1 MEYSAPRGT
10 QDITPDESGL
20 WQHVESVIR
29 QTMALCGYSEIRTPI
44 FEHTEVFERGVGAT
58 TDIVEKEMYTFR
70 DRGDRMITLRPEG
83 TAPAVR
89 AYVEHRMASRPQPT
103 KLYYIGPM
111 FRYERPQAG
120 RYRQFH
126 QFGMEVIGVAGPAAD
141 VEVIATPLDIFRAL
155 GITDVTVNLNSI
167 GCPVCRPGYRN
178 LLKEVYAPVLPQLCP
193 SCQSRY
199 ERNPLRL
206 LDCKSQECRGYM
218 PDPPPIF
225 EYLCPECAQHF
236 SEVRRLLDKLGV
248 EYVLNPRLVRGLD
261 YYNRTTFEYTVG
273 GIGSQDAIGG
283 GGRYDGLVE
292 ELGGQPTPAVGVA
305 CGMERCVL
313 AMTAGA
319 AAKRFAGGV
328 DVFFVSLGERA
339 AERVFELAF
348 QERSQEMSADFD
360 MMGRGLKAQMRYADK
375 VNAKFVAIIGDNE
388 IDRGTVALKDM
399 STGEQREVP
408 MAGLA
413 SMLREGR

>member
-44 FEHTEVFERGVGAT
+44 FEHTEVFERESAPPPT
-58 TDIVEKEMYTFR
+58 SSRRRYTFR

-111 FRYERPQAG
+111 FRHERPQAG

-225 EYLCPECAQHF
+225 GTVPRVRSALLRGAQAPGQAG
-236 SEVRRLLDKLGV
+236 RGIRPQPAAGARARLL
-248 EYVLNPRLVRGLD
+248 
-261 YYNRTTFEYTVG
+261 
-273 GIGSQDAIGG
+273 
-283 GGRYDGLVE
+283 
-292 ELGGQPTPAVGVA
+292 QPHHLRVPW
-305 CGMERCVL
+305 
-313 AMTAGA
+313 A
-319 AAKRFAGGV
+319 A
-328 DVFFVSLGERA
+328 
-339 AERVFELAF
+339 
-348 QERSQEMSADFD
+348 
-360 MMGRGLKAQMRYADK
+360 
-375 VNAKFVAIIGDNE
+375 
-388 IDRGTVALKDM
+388 
-399 STGEQREVP
+399 
-408 MAGLA
+408 
-413 SMLREGR
+413 